1 MVIIPEENEKDL
13 VDIPKAILKKL
24 DIHPVSTIDQ
34 VLELALTE
42 MPKPLPPPVEVKKGA
57 DPKGAETVITH

>member
-1 MVIIPEENEKDL
+1 

-24 DIHPVSTIDQ
+24 TIHPVATIDQ

-42 MPKPLPPPVEVKKGA
+42 MPKPLPPKIET
-57 DPKGAETVITH
+57 DPIARKEGENAVLTH

>member
-1 MVIIPEENEKDL
+1 

-34 VLELALTE
+34 VLELALIE
-42 MPKPLPPPVEVKKGA
+42 MPKPLPSSVEVKKS
-57 DPKGAETVITH
+57 DQPKGSETVITH